1 MPDQIVTSSAE
12 RLASY
17 GVLGILTVVF
27 GVVIWYLWKEGT
39 KERKELLGV
48 LTTERAA
55 HLASVAAHTVTVE
68 RLQQLRIDDA
78 KAYQAQLVELT
89 KGATA
94 ALTNVAQLL
103 EQNKET
109 LIEVRDTMR
118 EVGDDIRRRP

>member
-1 MPDQIVTSSAE
+1 VPEQLVTSSAE

-17 GVLGILTVVF
+17 GVLGILTIVF

-39 KERKELLGV
+39 KERKELLAT

-55 HLASVAAHTVTVE
+55 HLASVGSHTVTVE

-78 KAYQAQLVELT
+78 KAYQTQLVELT
-89 KGATA
+89 KGATT

-103 EQNKET
+103 DQNKET

>member
-1 MPDQIVTSSAE
+1 VPEQLVTSSAE

-17 GVLGILTVVF
+17 GVLGILTIVF

-39 KERKELLGV
+39 KERKELLAT

-55 HLASVAAHTVTVE
+55 HLASVGSHTVTVE

-78 KAYQAQLVELT
+78 KAYQTQLVELT
-89 KGATA
+89 KGAIT

-103 EQNKET
+103 DQNKET

>member
-1 MPDQIVTSSAE
+1 MPEQLVTSSAE

-17 GVLGILTVVF
+17 GVLGILTIVF

-39 KERKELLGV
+39 KERKELLAT

-55 HLASVAAHTVTVE
+55 HLASVGSHTVTVE

-78 KAYQAQLVELT
+78 KAYQTQLVELT
-89 KGATA
+89 KGATT

-103 EQNKET
+103 DQNKET